1 MTIGLR
7 DYLKTKKTSS
17 LRCRIEDLRRELKY
31 AWQRAWYGYDCMDWI
46 EMFACFIE
54 RYKAILKDYREKH
67 WGLLSVPEEYRD
79 VFNKYSFDEVET
91 DVIIDTMIYHLEM
104 MDEDYVEKV
113 LYGKNVND
121 YSIDRFEEFEEYL
134 KNNTLEKTNRIY
146 SVMLQNKDAFM
157 ELFSLFF
164 YNLWD

>member
-1 MTIGLR
+1 MTIGLK
-7 DYLKTKKTSS
+7 DYLKSNKHSS
-17 LRCRIEDLRRELKY
+17 LKCKIKNLRWELKY

-54 RYKAILKDYREKH
+54 RYKAILKDYRENH
-67 WGLLSVPEEYRD
+67 WGLLNVPEEYRD
-79 VFNKYSFDEVET
+79 VFDKYSFDEEET

-104 MDEDYVEKV
+104 MNEDHVEKV
-113 LYGKNVND
+113 LYGKNIDD
-121 YSIDRFEEFEEYL
+121 YSLENFEEFEKYL
-134 KNNTLEKTNRIY
+134 KNNTLEKTNH
-146 SVMLQNKDAFM
+146 KDAFM

>member
-17 LRCRIEDLRRELKY
+17 LRCRIKNLKYELKY
-31 AWQRAWYGYDCMDWI
+31 AWQRAWYGYDSMDWI

-54 RYKAILKDYREKH
+54 RYKAILKDYRKNH
-67 WGLLSVPEEYRD
+67 WGLLCVPKEYRD
-79 VFNKYSFDEVET
+79 VFNKYSFNEIET

-113 LYGKNVND
+113 LYGKNIDD
-121 YSIDRFEEFEEYL
+121 YSLDRFEEFEEYL
-134 KNNTLEKTNRIY
+134 KNNTIEKNNRIY
-146 SVMLQNKDAFM
+146 SVMEQNKDAFM